1 MHIHEG
7 VGVYDMHRP
16 NKNCMRAT
24 NQNRTGD
31 LILTKDAHYRLC
43 YISIPSTRGVRRS
56 STN

>member
-43 YISIPSTRGVRRS
+43 YS
-56 STN
+56 SLWFLNRQ